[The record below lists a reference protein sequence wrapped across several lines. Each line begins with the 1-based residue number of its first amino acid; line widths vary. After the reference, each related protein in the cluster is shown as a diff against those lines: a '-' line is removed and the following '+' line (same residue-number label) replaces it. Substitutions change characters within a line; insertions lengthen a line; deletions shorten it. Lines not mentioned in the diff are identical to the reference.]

1 MGRRMTRVLV
11 IHPGAVGDTLL
22 ALPVLAGKVLPLP
35 AMMRLAEELGSDVPF
50 FLLGG
55 TAVGIGRGTELYPLP
70 DRRALAGLV
79 IAPDVHVSTP
89 DAYRRL
95 GVELTSESQQ
105 NKIVSF
111 QSACWQ
117 RADAAVGENDFESVV
132 FSQHPELKSFKR
144 RLLKLGAKPVMMSGS
159 GSAIFGLFAER
170 EDRACS
176 QNQ

>member
-1 MGRRMTRVLV
+1 M
-11 IHPGAVGDTLL
+11 
-22 ALPVLAGKVLPLP
+22 
-35 AMMRLAEELGSDVPF
+35 
-50 FLLGG
+50 
-55 TAVGIGRGTELYPLP
+55 
-70 DRRALAGLV
+70 

-170 EDRACS
+170 DEGQRALPHFKEERVFPITLVS
-176 QNQ
+176 RARYRSEWSKWLRSHTREKLWPPLSRYAR